1 MQNINENLHKSLLT
15 VPEFVANYTKNESAW
30 IGHIPFGA
38 WLVKQLKPR
47 NFVELGT
54 HYGHSYFAICQAI
67 QEAGLKTKCFAIDL
81 WEGDEH
87 ARRYGNDVFETVENY
102 NNEHYLSFSTLLK
115 MTFDDAL
122 SHFDEGSIDFLH
134 IDGLHTYEAVKHDYE
149 TWLPKLAPGAVILFH
164 DTTVKENNFGVYR
177 LWDELIQKYPYN
189 LNFSHSH
196 GLGIIQIN
204 HVGKATSLDWLSADD
219 GVKKLINNYF
229 SFVGQKEKARHEL
242 LRIQDIH
249 VEQIHGYLREIDALN
264 SAVDRQKKEI
274 NALTELAHERY
285 GHIMGLYGS
294 RSWRLTRPLRL
305 MGRIARRVKR
315 IFKGAVNSVGGS
327 VSDPLMI
334 INDRISYQKSEILNR
349 FRIDPAKLANEKF
362 NGNIKFSV
370 LMPVF
375 KAPILVLEKC
385 IESVVNQTYQ
395 NWELIIVDDCS
406 SSKKITSL
414 LSKYQLCDQR
424 IKVIE
429 LKQNVGISGATNI
442 ALDKASGDFIALLDN
457 DDLLTYDALACMH
470 EAIIENSSAEIFY
483 SDECKIDS
491 QDFPVEIFCKPDWS
505 PVLMHNCMYIG
516 HLGIYKSD
524 LAKKVGGFR
533 SEFDFSQDYDFAL
546 RCSEVASGVAH
557 VEKVLYGWRMLST
570 SAAAGGKPGA
580 RASNVAA
587 LQDAANRRGYDAEA
601 IALPTANRIKKIDRE
616 SLGLVSII
624 IPSDNEEN
632 IRNTIQSILI
642 NSEYKNTE
650 IIVVTNSRIIDK
662 FADDLVKEGVRFIKY
677 DKPYNFSDKCNV
689 GAAASTGKSL
699 IFFNDDVRIISTDWI
714 ESILEYLAIDG
725 VGIVGPKLLYEN
737 GTIQHAGM
745 VTGVRRLVG
754 TAFHCLNDETGAH
767 YNFAQSAREV
777 SIICGACLAIKKSNF
792 DLVGG
797 FDAIDFPIN
806 HSDID
811 LCFKLRDVGL
821 SCVYTPH
828 AKLTHIG
835 HLSLSEFDQI
845 NKKKEFKKDKADIL
859 LLKKWPEYI
868 SRDPFFPKNMR
879 ELLYR
884 DSQETYAVHLGL
896 SSLKKNGFIGDVLIV
911 SHDLSNSGAPKI
923 VLDVA
928 QTLVEEGYFVVVTSP
943 VDGPMR
949 SRLQELGIDVV
960 IDELCVSE
968 SNNFYDFAKN
978 FDLIIFNT
986 ITVWR
991 PLIKLIEVTE
1001 CIWYIHEAKHAENV
1015 SNEYPA
1021 VRELISNISHIWC
1034 GSELSKKYISI
1045 LNQKIKV
1052 VDYGVDDIEIP
1063 VTQVSVHK
1071 EKKNIRVFG
1080 SYEPRKGQYELLNG
1094 LSALNEINP
1103 SLISN
1108 IEVEFYGRILD
1119 PEYYKKLHDIAASL
1133 NCVSLHGE
1141 VSYEEYLERLRGS
1154 QMIIV
1159 PSIDDTLPLVSLHAL
1174 ACKIPLLC
1182 TRETGTSQY
1191 LEDGVSGFL
1200 FENLDPH
1207 SMART
1212 LMAVLGSGL
1221 DLSVIGLNGWRVYKE
1236 HFSMNA
1242 FKNRI
1247 IQEIRFV
1254 LSGLGK

>member
-1 MQNINENLHKSLLT
+1 MQSMNEDFYKSLLT
-15 VPEFVANYTKNESAW
+15 APEFVTNYTKNESAW

-67 QEAGLKTKCFAIDL
+67 QEAGLNTECFAIDL

-87 ARRYGNDVFETVENY
+87 ARRYGNDVFQTVENY
-102 NNEHYLSFSTLLK
+102 NSEHYQSFSTLLK

-164 DTTVKENNFGVYR
+164 DTSVKENNFGVYK
-177 LWDELIQKYPYN
+177 LWDELIQKYPYH

-204 HVGKATSLDWLSADD
+204 HVGKAKPLDWLSADD

-229 SFVGQKEKARHEL
+229 SYVGQQEKARHEL
-242 LRIQDIH
+242 LRVQDIH
-249 VEQIHGYLREIDALN
+249 VEQINGYLREIDALN
-264 SAVDRQKKEI
+264 STVDRQKKEI
-274 NALTELAHERY
+274 IALSEVAHERY
-285 GHIMGLYGS
+285 GRIMGLYGS

-305 MGRIARRVKR
+305 MGRIARRMKR
-315 IFKGAVNSVGGS
+315 IFKGAVKSYMVGT
-327 VSDPLMI
+327 SDPLAI
-334 INDRISYQKSEILNR
+334 INDRISYQRSEILNR
-349 FRIDPAKLANEKF
+349 FRIEPAKLEKEKF
-362 NGNIKFSV
+362 SGNIKFSV
-370 LMPVF
+370 LVPVF

-385 IESVVNQTYQ
+385 IESVINQAYQ

-429 LKQNVGISGATNI
+429 LKKNIGISGTTNI
-442 ALDKASGDFIALLDN
+442 ALNKASGDFIALLDN

-491 QDFPVEIFCKPDWS
+491 EDFPVEIFCKPDWS

-546 RCSEVASGVAH
+546 RCSEIASGVVH

-632 IRNTIQSILI
+632 IRNTIQSILL
-642 NSEYKNTE
+642 NSEYKSTE

-662 FADDLVKEGVRFIKY
+662 FSDDLVKEGVRFIKY

-689 GAAASTGKSL
+689 GAAAATGKSL

-745 VTGVRRLVG
+745 ITGVRRLVG
-754 TAFHCLNDETGAH
+754 TAFHCLDDETSAH

-868 SRDPFFPKNMR
+868 SRDPFFPKSMR

-884 DSQETYAVHLGL
+884 DSQEGYEIHMGL
-896 SSLKKNGFIGDVLIV
+896 SNDNCLDKKYDILLVT
-911 SHDLSNSGAPKI
+911 HDLSNSGAPKV
-923 VLDVA
+923 VLDIARV
-928 QTLVEEGYFVVVTSP
+928 LIECGYFVVVTSP
-943 VDGPMR
+943 LDGPLR
-949 SRLQELGIDVV
+949 SEFHNLGISV
-960 IDELCVSE
+960 IIDQLCLSE
-968 SNNFYDFAKN
+968 SHNFYDFAKN
-978 FDLIIFNT
+978 FDLILFNT
-986 ITVWR
+986 INCWK
-991 PLIKLIEVTE
+991 PLIQLSKVVN
-1001 CIWYIHEAKHAENV
+1001 CIWYIHETEHCQYMINSDARV
-1015 SNEYPA
+1015 SK
-1021 VRELISNISHIWC
+1021 LISDLPNIWS
-1034 GSELSKKYISI
+1034 GSELSAKYLSPFNSRVRIV
-1045 LNQKIKV
+1045 N
-1052 VDYGVDDIEIP
+1052 YGVDAVRPTLKADADGGDIKI
-1063 VTQVSVHK
+1063 
-1071 EKKNIRVFG
+1071 IRIFG
-1080 SYEPRKGQYELLNG
+1080 SYEKRKGQYELLLALAKLSPELLNG
-1094 LSALNEINP
+1094 IRF
-1103 SLISN
+1103 
-1108 IEVEFYGRILD
+1108 EFYGRVLD
-1119 PEYYKKLHDIAASL
+1119 TSYYEKSKEVAKNLDFVALYEDID
-1133 NCVSLHGE
+1133 
-1141 VSYEEYLERLRGS
+1141 YKQYLEKLGTS
-1154 QMIIV
+1154 QMVIV
-1159 PSIDDTLPLVSLHAL
+1159 PSRDDTLPLVSLQAL
-1174 ACKIPLLC
+1174 AFNIPLFC
-1182 TRETGTSQY
+1182 TSTTGTSKY
-1191 LEDGVSGFL
+1191 LEDGINGFI
-1200 FENLDPH
+1200 FESLEPE
-1207 SMART
+1207 
-1212 LMAVLGSGL
+1212 LMAIKIEQVLKANDSYPSVGL
-1221 DLSVIGLNGWRVYKE
+1221 KGGEVYSKN
-1236 HFSMNA
+1236 FSMNQ
-1242 FKNRI
+1242 FKNI
-1247 IQEIRFV
+1247 ISQEVEVELRR
-1254 LSGLGK
+1254 LGDSN